1 MTKSKSILVVHGDK
15 GGVGKSTFASLVTDY
30 VLHTFGKVA
39 LVEGDSTIFDV
50 APRFENTENVDI
62 MAVDLARP
70 DMSEDAIVALFDE
83 IERGV
88 DGDSHIIIN
97 TPASAGKTLDAQ
109 ADLIAPAI
117 EGLGYKLVVCWMVDV
132 GEDSARLSMQS
143 KLCEMADLRVAV
155 RNTRLKA
162 VDALPWAN
170 HKART
175 AWLKSGGIEV
185 TLPGLTERVVS
196 KVREIQVPFSE
207 IVTADVGLSVIE
219 RQAVKRWVGTAWA
232 EGVAPIYQALGE

>member
-1 MTKSKSILVVHGDK
+1 MTKSILVVHGDK

-30 VLHTFGKVA
+30 ALHTFGKVA

-50 APRFENTENVDI
+50 APRFENTEHVDI

-109 ADLIAPAI
+109 ADLIVPAI

-143 KLCEMADLRVAV
+143 KLCELANLKVAV

-162 VDALPWAN
+162 AAALPWAT
-170 HKART
+170 HKARDE
-175 AWLKSGGIEV
+175 WLKSGGLEV

-207 IVTADVGLSVIE
+207 IVTADVGLSIIE
-219 RQAVKRWVGTAWA
+219 RQAVKRWVDNAWA
-232 EGVAPIYQALGE
+232 GVAPIYQALG

>member
-1 MTKSKSILVVHGDK
+1 MNKSILIVHGDK
-15 GGVGKSTFASLVTDY
+15 GGVGKSTFAALVTDY
-30 VLHTFGKVA
+30 ALHTFGKVA

-50 APRFENTENVDI
+50 APRFEKTENVDI

-88 DGDSHIIIN
+88 DGDSHIVIN
-97 TPASAGKTLDAQ
+97 SPASAGKTLDAQ
-109 ADLIAPAI
+109 ADLIVPAI

-143 KLCEMADLRVAV
+143 KLCELADLKVAV
-155 RNTRLKA
+155 QNTRLKA
-162 VDALPWAN
+162 ADALPWAN
-170 HKART
+170 HKARK
-175 AWLKSGGIEV
+175 AWLASGGIEV

-196 KVREIQVPFSE
+196 KLREIQTPFSE
-207 IVTADVGLSVIE
+207 IVTANVGLSIIE
-219 RQAVKRWVGTAWA
+219 RQAVRRWVDNAWA
-232 EGVAPIYQALGE
+232 TGVAPIYQALGE

>member
-1 MTKSKSILVVHGDK
+1 MKSILVVHGDK
-15 GGVGKSTFASLVTDY
+15 GGVGKSTFAALVADY
-30 VLHTFGKVA
+30 AVHTFGKAA

-50 APRFENTENVDI
+50 APRFENTKDMNI

-109 ADLIAPAI
+109 ADLIVPAI

-143 KLCEMADLRVAV
+143 KICELADLKVAV
-155 RNTRLKA
+155 RNTRLKS
-162 VDALPWAN
+162 VDALPWAT

-175 AWLKSGGIEV
+175 AWLQSGGLEV

-196 KVREIQVPFSE
+196 KLREIQMPLSE

-219 RQAVKRWVGTAWA
+219 RQAVKRWVDTAWA
-232 EGVAPIYQALGE
+232 EGVAPIYQTLGE